1 MDLYALSVYPH
12 QPLTQD
18 WPLLWEVGQ
27 MSEEDFFWA
36 VVHELRQP
44 LTSITGQTQL
54 AKRLLTTDPLRA
66 GEALDLVVAQVG
78 RIDRVLTELRARAR
92 PTTRDTGIVSLPQL
106 HDGCCGSVHVIGHPE
121 DIREDHITPP

>member
-1 MDLYALSVYPH
+1 MGLYALSVYPH
-12 QPLTQD
+12 RPRTRD
-18 WPLLWEVGQ
+18 WPFLWEVAQ
-27 MSEEDFFWA
+27 MREEDFFWA

-44 LTSITGQTQL
+44 LTSIAGQAQL

-66 GEALDLVVAQVG
+66 DEALDLVVAQVG
-78 RIDRVLTELRARAR
+78 RIDRVLTELRARAQ
-92 PTTRDTGIVSLPQL
+92 PTTH